1 MGLSNDLT
9 IACTETSR
17 ASIKRIFLSPS
28 CDITSMTASGSD
40 MSFTAITM
48 DSTANVWYE
57 YEAEFETKDLN
68 IEGAAE
74 NGTATFTNTVNFKV
88 LGLDKTKLQRLQD
101 IVDSRKVTAIVET
114 ANSSGTYNKAFVVGW
129 DSILEKD
136 AYATANVNAVIEANL
151 DGDNSATVTLTAKH
165 AELIREIVG
174 TIETNASGTV
184 NFGS

>member
-1 MGLSNDLT
+1 MGLSTALT
-9 IACTETSR
+9 ISCNETNR
-17 ASIKRIFLSPS
+17 ASIKRIFLAPT
-28 CDITSMTASGSD
+28 CDITSMTVSGSD
-40 MSFTAITM
+40 MSFTAVTM
-48 DSTANVWYE
+48 DSTAVVFYE

-68 IEGAAE
+68 GEGAAE

-88 LGLDKTKLQRLQD
+88 LGLDKVKMQNLQD
-101 IVDSRKVTAIVET
+101 IIDSRKITAVVET

-136 AYATANVNAVIEANL
+136 AYANANVNLVIEAGL

-165 AELIREIVG
+165 AELVRELVG
-174 TIETNASGTV
+174 TIEASTGTV